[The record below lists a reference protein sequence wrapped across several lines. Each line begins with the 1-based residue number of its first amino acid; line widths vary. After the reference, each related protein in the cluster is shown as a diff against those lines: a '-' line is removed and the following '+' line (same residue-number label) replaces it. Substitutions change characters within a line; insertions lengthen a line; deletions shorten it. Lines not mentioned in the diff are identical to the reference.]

1 MERLKKTRNYF
12 TAIGYARVNDLTFT
26 IDKINNSNT
35 YKYNKA
41 NLKLEFENNNS
52 LYFESF
58 DGYSINTNGDYAG
71 SKIYVNNKDTNEMFN
86 IDFEE
91 RNNEQI
97 LEMISPMNFKRV
109 GIFKDANNKLD
120 IKNFLSDYDMIQYL
134 KDNLEDKTLVKITGV
149 LQYNENNGNVY
160 VRQVIKNLY
169 VIDELRS
176 TDKIGCQFNQEII
189 LTHDSIDMNDI
200 KKRELN
206 VNATIIEYCSNS
218 KENKPITKQF
228 AIALDKNKPKEVTA
242 MAMFIKNYL
251 KPPKDVIRSINL
263 KCKIENAV
271 EETKLTEADITDD
284 LKLLIDAGFMSID
297 DVLKS
302 SSARTTSTSKL
313 YILEPI
319 IIKNAQGKL
328 TIDYDDEKYKDLV
341 FTNVTF
347 EEVPFDDD
355 EEENKKD
362 EAMKQLDIE
371 DLDGLLDGIL
381 NN

>member
-86 IDFEE
+86 IDFMD
-91 RNNEQI
+91 RDNEQL
-97 LEMISPMNFKRV
+97 LEIISPMNFKKV
-109 GIFKDANNKLD
+109 GIFKNTDNKLD
-120 IKNFLSDYDMIQYL
+120 VKNFISDYDMIQYL
-134 KDNLEDKTLVKITGV
+134 KDNLEDNTLVKITGI
-149 LQYNENNGNVY
+149 LQYNESNGNVY
-160 VRQVIKNLY
+160 IRQVIKNLY
-169 VIDELRS
+169 VIDELRGN
-176 TDKIGCQFNQEII
+176 DKIGCQFNQEII
-189 LTHDSIDMNDI
+189 LTHDSINMNDI
-200 KKRELN
+200 KKGELN
-206 VNATIIEYCSNS
+206 VNGTIIEYCSNS

-242 MAMFIKNYL
+242 MAMFVKNYL